1 MKDAESAPHEGKK
14 KNEATWD
21 IFRIS
26 HQRLFPPPPPPFFP
40 GAAKRAE
47 IGSRYIY
54 ELYYKKE
61 AISKPLYDW
70 LLKNGYGDPNLI
82 AKWYVICGG
91 KGRVVRGDA
100 DDWDRKK
107 QGYEKLCCMRCIQA
121 KEHNFNTTCICRVPR
136 ARLNEE
142 SSGIQCTHCGCRG
155 CASSD

>member
-1 MKDAESAPHEGKK
+1 MPPIRHTRGSKKPPPEGFEEIEDTLLDFANKMKDAEAAPHEGKK

-26 HQRLFPPPPPPFFP
+26 HQR
-40 GAAKRAE
+40 
-47 IGSRYIY
+47 SRYVY

-61 AISKPLYDW
+61 AISKSLYDW
-70 LLKNGYGDPNLI
+70 LLKNGYGDANLI
-82 AKWYVICGG
+82 AKW
-91 KGRVVRGDA
+91 
-100 DDWDRKK
+100 KK

>member
-1 MKDAESAPHEGKK
+1 MPPIRRTRGSKKPPPDGFDEIEDTLLDFANKMKDAESAPHEGKK

-26 HQRLFPPPPPPFFP
+26 HQR
-40 GAAKRAE
+40 
-47 IGSRYIY
+47 SRYIY

-70 LLKNGYGDPNLI
+70 LLKNGYGDANLI
-82 AKWYVICGG
+82 AKW
-91 KGRVVRGDA
+91 
-100 DDWDRKK
+100 KK